1 MDTGF
6 GISRALNGT
15 SIREIICLAETEA
28 SCLAGTL
35 HGHPSKGQARL
46 ESHYSFGQ
54 QVSDEPCPVLD
65 PGSIKLVE
73 ASQMNWL
80 ERGGLVGSCG
90 KRKRQNG

>member
-15 SIREIICLAETEA
+15 SIGEIICLAETEA

-65 PGSIKLVE
+65 PGSKDEKQTRFLFSLSSE
-73 ASQMNWL
+73 LHGAHTSH
-80 ERGGLVGSCG
+80 
-90 KRKRQNG
+90 